1 MIVLCPRAGV
11 VATAPRRRECTGGS
25 HSAPCGPAGSLRS
38 GNPTPAARANLLRP
52 PRMCNGRDALPRVR
66 CPYAVFGRAG
76 ARPSRC
82 NARRLGTTALPQM
95 NQCLNA
101 IVNRKFPSP
110 RRRGRRRHGDKATH
124 YHLHLLH
131 FYMAIFH
138 DGEGAVATGWTRS
151 RASVAS
157 MPFSVERELDPPV
170 AGRHGD
176 KATNYQLPTTTY
188 QPHIFAALRIFVRS
202 FAIIALSTSG

>member
-1 MIVLCPRAGV
+1 MVVLCPRAGV

-66 CPYAVFGRAG
+66 CPCAVFGRAG

-82 NARRLGTTALPQM
+82 RAQHVATYPPNEESRASCRKRGAPSPSRLPAALPQM

-101 IVNRKFPSP
+101 IVNRKFPTTNYPPPS
-110 RRRGRRRHGDKATH
+110 TS
-124 YHLHLLH
+124 LH
-131 FYMAIFH
+131 FYTAKAISH
-138 DGEGAVATGWTRS
+138 DGEGAVATALST
-151 RASVAS
+151 
-157 MPFSVERELDPPV
+157 
-170 AGRHGD
+170 
-176 KATNYQLPTTTY
+176 TQLPTTN
-188 QPHIFAALRIFVRS
+188 
-202 FAIIALSTSG
+202 